1 MTSDNIVM
9 ELCTGVVIN
18 TQRDPNVLDFQ
29 INVVTNTQRDHNVID
44 FQVSRQRAAVFEIT
58 LQ

>member
-1 MTSDNIVM
+1 M
-9 ELCTGVVIN
+9 ELCTGVVTN

-29 INVVTNTQRDHNVID
+29 INVVTNTQRDHDVID

>member
-1 MTSDNIVM
+1 MTSDNIVI
-9 ELCTGVVIN
+9 ELCTGVVTN
-18 TQRDPNVLDFQ
+18 TQRDHNVLDLQ
-29 INVVTNTQRDHNVID
+29 INVVTNTQRDHDVID

>member
-1 MTSDNIVM
+1 M
-9 ELCTGVVIN
+9 ELCTGVVTN
-18 TQRDPNVLDFQ
+18 TQRDHNVLDFQ
-29 INVVTNTQRDHNVID
+29 INVVTNTQRDHDVID